1 MKKITVLII
10 AAALLSLLCA
20 NALAANG
27 GEKMSITFLSDMEW
41 SKAEI
46 YPEANG
52 GIPARDG
59 NVADEELW
67 IYETY
72 FEKGVCFHANT
83 GKLAYLEVNIENKG
97 FKTFLAYLG
106 TAESELFDVSMASVR
121 FTFKAD
127 GEVKYRSEVIR
138 PGEPKLIS
146 FDVTGC
152 KVLRIEMD
160 DGGDGISGDW
170 GALGSAL
177 FSTEADPDAVLAELY
192 PPKIT
197 ETETETEPLTET
209 ETETETEPETTAA
222 ETEKTT
228 DTEKEPE
235 TTAEIQREKGFPAAA
250 VIAVCAAAAVIAAVS
265 VITVI
270 IKKGKRK

>member
-41 SKAEI
+41 SKADI

-67 IYETY
+67 IYDTY
-72 FEKGVCFHANT
+72 FEKGVCFHANM

-106 TAESELFDVSMASVR
+106 TAESELFDVTMASVR
-121 FTFKAD
+121 FIFKAD

-209 ETETETEPETTAA
+209 EPETTTA

-228 DTEKEPE
+228 NTEKETE